1 MIAALLPALVPIL
14 GKALGNLIPDANAR
28 AQAEAEIAKQLLA
41 SSAELERAA
50 GEIVLAEA
58 RSEHFLA
65 ACWRPILMLA
75 EEKSEHWLTASWRPI
90 LMLTFGALIV
100 ARWLG
105 YSAPCI
111 SEAEVLKLWDIV
123 QLGLGGYVIGRSA
136 EKVAPQIVAAIK
148 K

>member
-1 MIAALLPALVPIL
+1 VIAALLPALVPIL
-14 GKALGNLIPDANAR
+14 GKAIGNLIPDASAR

-58 RSEHFLA
+58 KSEHFLA
-65 ACWRPILMLA
+65 AC
-75 EEKSEHWLTASWRPI
+75 WRPI

-105 YSAPCI
+105 YSAPGI

-136 EKVAPQIVAAIK
+136 EKIAPQIVAAIK